1 MANIN
6 NLKPFNTMTKE
17 RQREIARQ
25 GGIASGKA
33 RLRKKLLRVYLRL
46 SYDEMKEQE
55 EQEEKQPMRKAFKK
69 DNLREFES
77 LAVEYLE
84 LDQERK
90 TVNDFCDYIGITRY
104 TLSKYRQRGSD
115 WQEIIDEIKN
125 SIRAYN
131 FEMKAAVEYKKLI
144 KYAEKYKG

>member
-33 RLRKKLLRVYLRL
+33 RLRKKLLRVHLQL

-69 DNLREFES
+69 DDIREFES

-131 FEMKAAVEYKKLI
+131 FEMKAADEYKKLI
-144 KYAEKYKG
+144 KYAEKYRG